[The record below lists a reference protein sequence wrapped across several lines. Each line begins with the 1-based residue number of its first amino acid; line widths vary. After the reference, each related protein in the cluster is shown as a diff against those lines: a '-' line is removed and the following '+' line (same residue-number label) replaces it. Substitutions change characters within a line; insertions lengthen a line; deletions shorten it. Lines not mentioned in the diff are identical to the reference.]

1 MTDTT
6 TDLIARLDDVADAL
20 ECFGE
25 DKHPADIRKE
35 AARDIREAIGT
46 IERLS
51 QQVAELKRENFALAA
66 GQCIHDDGLSSDDGG
81 TPYCKKQQ
89 RIAAL
94 ESELAAL
101 ANQEP
106 VYPPAAVADWQAV
119 CAEAY
124 NVGHEDGEAEARAP
138 ATAAAE
144 WISVDARLP
153 DSGKTVLAT
162 YLNRCGKPRRIRA
175 QYVAAKTREQNFDN
189 DELDAEYDEA
199 SDTYY
204 WKAGWY
210 ECIDNWPDYS
220 HVAVCEGDVTHWTL
234 MPDAPVAAEK
244 EEEHG

>member
-94 ESELAAL
+94 ESELAEEKETRRAYEEECQATCAEGIKYWKDRCESQL
-101 ANQEP
+101 AARESAEP
-106 VYPPAAVADWQAV
+106 VAWLTEDGRIAKDETKQCMPSASRENFTIPLFAHPLDDAVAA
-119 CAEAY
+119 
-124 NVGHEDGEAEARAP
+124 
-138 ATAAAE
+138 
-144 WISVDARLP
+144 I
-153 DSGKTVLAT
+153 
-162 YLNRCGKPRRIRA
+162 
-175 QYVAAKTREQNFDN
+175 
-189 DELDAEYDEA
+189 
-199 SDTYY
+199 
-204 WKAGWY
+204 
-210 ECIDNWPDYS
+210 
-220 HVAVCEGDVTHWTL
+220 
-234 MPDAPVAAEK
+234 AAEK
-244 EEEHG
+244 EKEHG